1 MEVACGVAIVTD
13 GLTCNFWL
21 TRAQPNDFFCLSGDH
36 CKSIIDR
43 RNLVV
48 DGVHGSVLC
57 SATKGKTYEKTS

>member
-48 DGVHGSVLC
+48 DG
-57 SATKGKTYEKTS
+57 